1 MRLKF
6 EKLTDSQ
13 WQVMAKFLPV
23 QRKRSLDLR
32 RVVDAI
38 RWLNETGCQWRN
50 LPESFP
56 PWTAVYYY
64 FRRWKSDGTIN
75 TLNTGLNMIERQ
87 AWEKELTP
95 SLVCVDSQSV
105 KSVPFVK
112 NDKGIDANKRV
123 NGRKRQVLVDTL
135 GLVWGVIVHPANEH
149 DSVAGGAVLRQLQ
162 NVFHD
167 LEQILIDKAYQGSF
181 CQTAR
186 DVFGVTPEVSS
197 KPPSTKGFVPVK
209 WRWVS
214 ERTFAWF
221 NFFRRLSKDY
231 EKTKESSEAWLFW
244 ANCQM
249 ILAKW

>member
-1 MRLKF
+1 
-6 EKLTDSQ
+6 
-13 WQVMAKFLPV
+13 
-23 QRKRSLDLR
+23 
-32 RVVDAI
+32 
-38 RWLNETGCQWRN
+38 
-50 LPESFP
+50 
-56 PWTAVYYY
+56 
-64 FRRWKSDGTIN
+64 
-75 TLNTGLNMIERQ
+75 MIERQ

-181 CQTAR
+181 CQT
-186 DVFGVTPEVSS
+186 V
-197 KPPSTKGFVPVK
+197 
-209 WRWVS
+209 
-214 ERTFAWF
+214 
-221 NFFRRLSKDY
+221 
-231 EKTKESSEAWLFW
+231 
-244 ANCQM
+244 
-249 ILAKW
+249 